1 MKLSELFDKYGS
13 DKNNVH
19 SYGEIYDYL
28 LSDISY
34 TCGNIL
40 EIGVQHGGNIRSLS
54 EYFPHSTIY
63 GVDIDKNVLSIENL
77 PSNSKIIN
85 IDATIKNDIC
95 NNFYGTKFNLIIDDG
110 SHSFN
115 DQIDSFNILQEYL
128 CDGGYYIIEDIT
140 EYDMIKRIKSFSQKF
155 VTLDMRSKK
164 GRFDDI
170 LMIYRK

>member
-28 LSDISY
+28 LNDASY
-34 TCGNIL
+34 TSGNIL
-40 EIGVQHGGNIRSLS
+40 EIGVQNGGSIRALS
-54 EYFPHSTIY
+54 EYFPHATIY
-63 GVDIDKNVLSIENL
+63 GVDIDKNVLCIENL
-77 PSNSKIIN
+77 PLNSKIIN
-85 IDATIKNDIC
+85 IDATIKNDIF
-95 NNFYGTKFNLIIDDG
+95 NNFSGIKFNLIIDDG
-110 SHSFN
+110 SHSLN
-115 DQIDSFNILQEYL
+115 DQIDSFNILREYL

-140 EYDMIKRIKSFSQKF
+140 QYDMIKRIKSFSENF
-155 VTLDMRSKK
+155 VILDMRIKK